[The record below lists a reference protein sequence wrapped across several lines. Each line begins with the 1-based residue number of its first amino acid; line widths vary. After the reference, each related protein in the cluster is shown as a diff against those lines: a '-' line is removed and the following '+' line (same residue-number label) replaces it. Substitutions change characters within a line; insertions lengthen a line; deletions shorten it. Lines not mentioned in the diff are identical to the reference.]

1 MTDTSWI
8 VARPIAH
15 RGFHTAAAGII
26 ENSPTAIAEAISR
39 NYAIE
44 VDLQETADGR
54 AIVFHDDDLDRLADA
69 SGPVIARPAEE
80 LVAIRMKSGTDRLW
94 LFEELLEQVAGR
106 VTLVVEVKSLNKADA
121 QAAFVRRICDIVRSY
136 KGPLVLKSFDPDMLS
151 VMRAHAPEIPRGIV
165 ADRTPNQGEYRQ
177 LTRMDRFIM
186 RHLLHVPRTRPHFI
200 SYHYKDLPMA
210 GPSLLR
216 KVFGLPIMAW
226 TLRNPADTAQALAH
240 ADQIIFEGFEADQA

>member
-80 LVAIRMKSGTDRLW
+80 LVAIRMKSGSDRLW

-151 VMRAHAPEIPRGIV
+151 VMRAYAPEIPRGIV
-165 ADRTPNQGEYRQ
+165 ADRTPNEGEYRQ

-216 KVFGLPIMAW
+216 KIFGLPIMAW